1 MTNNNNNMTN
11 LSISRTLTSS
21 EQSKLRTQLYTQLN
35 ITSNNDEDDIND
47 AENILDYALDMINDG
62 EDVGHVMEEVS
73 SVLCLLICICM
84 HYINHVCLCVG
95 ATCCVVYF
103 IYWLFGAKRIHLVL
117 RKRDKRH
124 FVGGGGTLPL
134 Y

>member
-1 MTNNNNNMTN
+1 MTNNNNNMTK
-11 LSISRTLTSS
+11 LSISRTLTTS

-73 SVLCLLICICM
+73 EVKKCVLCLLIYVLYKSC
-84 HYINHVCLCVG
+84 VCLC
-95 ATCCVVYF
+95 AVVAVVDF
-103 IYWLFGAKRIHLVL
+103 IYWLC
-117 RKRDKRH
+117 
-124 FVGGGGTLPL
+124 
-134 Y
+134 

>member
-73 SVLCLLICICM
+73 EVKKCVLCLLIYVLYKSC
-84 HYINHVCLCVG
+84 VCLC
-95 ATCCVVYF
+95 AVVAVVDF
-103 IYWLFGAKRIHLVL
+103 IYWLC
-117 RKRDKRH
+117 
-124 FVGGGGTLPL
+124 
-134 Y
+134 

>member
-1 MTNNNNNMTN
+1 MTNNNNMTK

-35 ITSNNDEDDIND
+35 ITGNNDLDEDDIND

-73 SVLCLLICICM
+73 EVKKCVLCLLIYVLYKSC
-84 HYINHVCLCVG
+84 VCLC
-95 ATCCVVYF
+95 AVVAVVTF
-103 IYWLFGAKRIHLVL
+103 IYWLC
-117 RKRDKRH
+117 
-124 FVGGGGTLPL
+124 
-134 Y
+134 

>member
-1 MTNNNNNMTN
+1 MTN

-21 EQSKLRTQLYTQLN
+21 EQTKLRTQLYTQLN
-35 ITSNNDEDDIND
+35 ITSSNNNLDEDDIND

-73 SVLCLLICICM
+73 EVKK
-84 HYINHVCLCVG
+84 LCVM
-95 ATCCVVYF
+95 F
-103 IYWLFGAKRIHLVL
+103 IYQ
-117 RKRDKRH
+117 
-124 FVGGGGTLPL
+124 

>member
-1 MTNNNNNMTN
+1 MTN

-73 SVLCLLICICM
+73 IYVKYKS
-84 HYINHVCLCVG
+84 CV
-95 ATCCVVYF
+95 F
-103 IYWLFGAKRIHLVL
+103 L
-117 RKRDKRH
+117 
-124 FVGGGGTLPL
+124 
-134 Y
+134 